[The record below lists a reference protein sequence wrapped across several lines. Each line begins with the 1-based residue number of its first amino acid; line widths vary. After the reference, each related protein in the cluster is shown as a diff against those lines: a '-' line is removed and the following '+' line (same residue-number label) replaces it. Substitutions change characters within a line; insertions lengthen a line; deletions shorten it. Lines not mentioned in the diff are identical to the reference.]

1 MRLLRQ
7 ASRLTLLVDKS
18 VVRRATSDRRDELL
32 LALFRHHLAARE
44 AAVDQKGWAT
54 SGEVICGVLLDSL
67 VKPKTSAA
75 GCDFGVEVVKVEV

>member
-44 AAVDQKGWAT
+44 AAVDQKG
-54 SGEVICGVLLDSL
+54 
-67 VKPKTSAA
+67 
-75 GCDFGVEVVKVEV
+75 